1 MGNTPGTS
9 GEETKNKKKKKQKKN
24 KKRIHQSLDSSEE
37 GSTSKKMHISTP
49 ENSESETLM
58 SKKYA
63 TRNEVPRNNHTN
75 EKKAAIFTTSNKTS
89 VAEMSRTKQN
99 AIVNSNSGIDGK
111 EIRKSISQWLFGQ
124 VVQTHCLHWTT
135 VFEISFSDSSNTNH
149 SSLL

>member
-1 MGNTPGTS
+1 MQCVGNTPGTS
-9 GEETKNKKKKKQKKN
+9 GEKTKNKKKKKQRKN

-49 ENSESETLM
+49 ENSENETLM

-63 TRNEVPRNNHTN
+63 TRNEVPRNSHTN
-75 EKKAAIFTTSNKTS
+75 EKKAAIFTTSNKTF

-124 VVQTHCLHWTT
+124 VVQTRTT
-135 VFEISFSDSSNTNH
+135 TAFCRI
-149 SSLL
+149 LLPTLDHRV